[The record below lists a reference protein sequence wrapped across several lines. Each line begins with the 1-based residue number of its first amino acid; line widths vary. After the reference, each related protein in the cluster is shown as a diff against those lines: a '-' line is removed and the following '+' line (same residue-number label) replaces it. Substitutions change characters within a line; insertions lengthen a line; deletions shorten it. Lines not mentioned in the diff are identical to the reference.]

1 MLSDAADRDDREFE
15 LHEITDTAG
24 DNNFDALNGDI
35 TEADVRHA
43 LNNLKN
49 GKAAGP
55 DGIPNDLMRIAVY
68 SIIHCLVQLF
78 NEIFKSSSYP
88 SVWAKAIIQ
97 PFYKKGDTTN
107 PDSYRVIFLL
117 SCVSNLYTSVINSRL
132 IQWAEDNDFLPE
144 ALAGF
149 SKD

>member
-55 DGIPNDLMRIAVY
+55 DGIPNDLMRIAVD

-78 NEIFKSSSYP
+78 NEIFKSGSYP
-88 SVWAKAIIQ
+88 SVWANFTRKATQ
-97 PFYKKGDTTN
+97 P
-107 PDSYRVIFLL
+107 I
-117 SCVSNLYTSVINSRL
+117 L
-132 IQWAEDNDFLPE
+132 IVT
-144 ALAGF
+144 G
-149 SKD
+149 